1 MRVKG
6 TMKGK
11 LFVLGNSGSTHN
23 FLALELAKKLR
34 RDIKSTPTQ
43 AVSVAN
49 GNHLDCKHVCKG
61 F

>member
-1 MRVKG
+1 
-6 TMKGK
+6 MKGK